1 MDTIKT
7 GGVAALVALVV
18 AIGFV
23 VISDKPQQAVGVP
36 GVNLIP
42 SQGQENTIAVAQ
54 TGATTTVTILHEQSG
69 STFYL
74 SASGTVLQLP
84 APRNGDVFKFVVKGA
99 IAISNM
105 VIMSAEGDNIEGSM
119 IVAGAVV
126 DCDANDRIDFVSDGE
141 NLGDFVE
148 LRSDGSKWFVTQS
161 NALTTAKLTCSG

>member
-1 MDTIKT
+1 MDKIKT
-7 GGVAALVALVV
+7 GLLAALVALVV
-18 AIGFV
+18 AVGFSLVSKDDSIG
-23 VISDKPQQAVGVP
+23 GVP

-42 SQGQENTIAVAQ
+42 TQGQENWIDVAQ
-54 TGATTTVTILHEQSG
+54 AFATTTVSIEHFQSG

-84 APRNGDVFKFVVKGA
+84 APRDGDVFRFVVNGA
-99 IAISNM
+99 INIVNM
-105 VIMSAEGDNIEGSM
+105 VILSAEGDNIEGSL

-126 DCDANDRIDFVSDGE
+126 DCDATDRIDFVVDGE
-141 NLGDFVE
+141 NLGDYVE